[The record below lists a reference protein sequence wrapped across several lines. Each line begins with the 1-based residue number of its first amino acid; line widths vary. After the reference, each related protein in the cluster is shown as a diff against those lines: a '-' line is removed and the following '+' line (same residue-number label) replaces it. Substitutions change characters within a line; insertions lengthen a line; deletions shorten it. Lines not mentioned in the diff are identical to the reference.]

1 MKERL
6 TLSREEQKRLLVMN
20 EVEKKKMKV
29 REAVEVLGISERQ
42 GWRILAAYREE
53 GAAGIAHGNRG
64 RRPLHVLGEEIREW
78 VVELAG
84 ERYAGFNHSHLTEML
99 QEREGVKI
107 SRPSV
112 RRILLAA
119 GMRSPKTRRASK
131 HRRRRERYPQEGMLI
146 QVDGSSHD
154 WLEGRGPEI
163 TLIASID
170 DATGKVPFA
179 LFREEEDAQGYFL
192 MLRGIVER
200 KGIPLA
206 IYHDR
211 HGIFDRSSLKGSETL
226 EEQLLGEEPTTQFGR
241 LLKELAIESI
251 AARSPQAKGRVERLF
266 GTFQDRLV
274 SELRLAGAKTLEE
287 ANRVLKAFLPR
298 FNRKFAVAAAE
309 EGLAYRPVPTDFIL
323 DKVFCFKYYRTVG
336 ADHVVALG
344 IHRIQIHPCNGR
356 QNYHRARVEIQE
368 RMDGGLAVYYQGKCL
383 ATKPAPAEAPVLRVQ
398 RRGRPAS
405 QESLRKPSSPFPQKK
420 EPILKTKLIRPK
432 PGPDHPWRKGFK
444 KKIPYPKD
452 YPTDIFIEQLT

>member
-1 MKERL
+1 MNRK
-6 TLSREEQKRLLVMN
+6 EQKRLLVMN
-20 EVEKKKMKV
+20 EVEKERVKV
-29 REAVEVLGISERQ
+29 REAAEVLGISERQ

-64 RRPLHVLGEEIREW
+64 RTPVHVLGEEIRER

-84 ERYAGFNHSHLTEML
+84 QKYAGFNHSHLTEML

-112 RRILLAA
+112 RRILLAV
-119 GMRSPKTRRASK
+119 GMGSPKTRRASK
-131 HRRRRERYPQEGMLI
+131 HRRRRERYSQEGMLI
-146 QVDGSSHD
+146 QVDGSTHD
-154 WLEGRGPEI
+154 WLEGRGSKL

-192 MLRGIVER
+192 LLRGIVES

-206 IYHDR
+206 FYHDR
-211 HGIFDRSSLKGSETL
+211 HGIFERSPLVGPGTL
-226 EEQLLGEEPTTQFGR
+226 EEQLLGEEPTTQFGQ
-241 LLKELAIESI
+241 LLRELGIESI

-287 ANRVLKAFLPR
+287 AHRVLKAFLPR
-298 FNRKFAVAAAE
+298 FNRRFAVPAAE
-309 EGLAYRPVPTDFIL
+309 EGLAYRPVPADLVL
-323 DKVFCFKYYRTVG
+323 DEVFCFKYYRTVG
-336 ADHVVALG
+336 ADNVVAFG
-344 IHRIQIHPCNGR
+344 EHRIQIHPCNGR

-368 RMDGGLAVYYQGKCL
+368 RMDGSLAVYYQGKCL

-405 QESLRKPSSPFPQKK
+405 QESLPTPSSPLPQEKK
-420 EPILKTKLIRPK
+420 PILKKKPVRPK
-432 PGPDHPWRKGFK
+432 PGPDHPWRKDFK
-444 KKIPYPKD
+444 KKFTHKKYSS
-452 YPTDIFIEQLT
+452 TDIFTKQLT

>member
-6 TLSREEQKRLLVMN
+6 TLNREEQKRLLVMN
-20 EVEKKKMKV
+20 EIEKKKMKV
-29 REAVEVLGISERQ
+29 REAVEVLGVSERQ

-64 RRPLHVLGEEIREW
+64 RRPVHVLGEEIRER

-99 QEREGVKI
+99 QEREGVKV

-119 GMRSPKTRRASK
+119 GMRSPKTRRPSK
-131 HRRRRERYPQEGMLI
+131 HRRRRERYSQEGMLI
-146 QVDGSSHD
+146 QVDGSPHD

-170 DATGKVPFA
+170 DATGKVLFA

-192 MLRGIVER
+192 LLREIVRR

-211 HGIFDRSSLKGSETL
+211 HGIFKRSSVEGPETL

-241 LLKELAIESI
+241 LLKELAIGSI

-309 EGLAYRPVPTDFIL
+309 EGVAYRPVPTDLIL
-323 DKVFCFKYYRTVG
+323 DEVFCFKYYRTVG
-336 ADHVVALG
+336 ADNVVALG
-344 IHRIQIHPCNGR
+344 TQRIQIHPCNGR

-368 RMDGGLAVYYQGKCL
+368 RMDGSLAVFYQEKCL

-398 RRGRPAS
+398 RGGRPAS
-405 QESLRKPSSPFPQKK
+405 QESFLKPSSPLPQKK

-432 PGPDHPWRKGFK
+432 PGPDHPWRKAFK
-444 KKIPYPKD
+444 KKFTHKKYS
-452 YPTDIFIEQLT
+452 PTDIFKEHLT

>member
-6 TLSREEQKRLLVMN
+6 TLNRKEQKRLLVMN
-20 EVEKKKMKV
+20 GVEKRKMKV
-29 REAVEVLGISERQ
+29 REGAEVLGISERQ

-53 GAAGIAHGNRG
+53 GAGGIAHGNRG
-64 RRPLHVLGEEIREW
+64 RTSVHVLGEEIRER
-78 VVELAG
+78 VVELA
-84 ERYAGFNHSHLTEML
+84 EQKYAGFNHSHLTEML

-119 GMRSPKTRRASK
+119 GMGSPKTRRASK
-131 HRRRRERYPQEGMLI
+131 HRRRRERYSQEGMLI
-146 QVDGSSHD
+146 QVDGSQHD
-154 WLEGRGPEI
+154 WLEGRGREM

-192 MLRGIVER
+192 LLRGIVGR

-211 HGIFDRSSLKGSETL
+211 HGIFERSALAGPGSL
-226 EEQLLGEEPTTQFGR
+226 EEQLLGEEPRTQFGR
-241 LLKELAIESI
+241 LLEELGIESI

-287 ANRVLKAFLPR
+287 ANQVLRAFLPR
-298 FNRKFAVAAAE
+298 FNRKFAVPAVK
-309 EGLAYRPVPTDFIL
+309 EGLAYRPVPVDLVL
-323 DKVFCFKYYRTVG
+323 DEVFCFKYYRTVG
-336 ADHVVALG
+336 ADNVVALG
-344 IHRIQIHPCNGR
+344 TNRIQIYPCNGR

-368 RMDGGLAVYYQGKCL
+368 RMDGSLTVYYQGKCL

-405 QESLRKPSSPFPQKK
+405 QDSLLKPSSPLPSDKK
-420 EPILKTKLIRPK
+420 LILKKKLVRPK
-432 PGPDHPWRKGFK
+432 PGPDHPWRKDFK
-444 KKIPYPKD
+444 KKITYKKD
-452 YPTDIFIEQLT
+452 SPTDIFKEQLT